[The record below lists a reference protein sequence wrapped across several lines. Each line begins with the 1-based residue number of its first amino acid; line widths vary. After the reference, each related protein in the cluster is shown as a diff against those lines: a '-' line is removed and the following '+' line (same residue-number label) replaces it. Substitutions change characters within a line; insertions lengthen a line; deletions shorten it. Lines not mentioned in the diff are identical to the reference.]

1 MNSAMNSARYLA
13 VAALCGAMHASS
25 GVLASEPAK
34 DTAEEP
40 GAASTWDVNNPPGEH
55 KDAAIDTR
63 EGTWM
68 SLDLSPDGTTIAFDL
83 LGDLYTLPITGGE
96 ATPITSGMAW
106 DMQPVFSPDGA
117 RLAFTSDRGGGDNIW
132 VVRRDGSEPRQI
144 TKESFRLL
152 NQPAWTPDGNFIAAR
167 KHFTSRRSL
176 GAGEIW
182 LYHHSGVLGGA
193 TDGVAMTSKP
203 TDQKDVNEPA
213 FSPDGRYLYYT
224 WDSTPGGTWEYNKDS
239 NGQIFIVSRLDR
251 TTGETVPWITGPGG
265 AVRPTPS
272 RDGTK
277 LAFVRRNRFKTCLFV
292 QDVATGGVRQITD
305 TLERDMQETWSIHG
319 LYPRFAWTKDDKEIV
334 LWASGKIWRVDV
346 SSGARTEIPFHVSGT
361 RRVMNAIRVPVEVA
375 PPSFNVKML
384 RCVEVSPRGDKVVFQ
399 ALGHLYVR
407 DLPDGEPRRLTSG
420 HDHFEFF
427 PSWSRDGSSIAYVSW
442 DDQELGRVR
451 VVGAN
456 GGEGRIVTTT
466 PGHYV
471 DPVFSPDGAKILYGK
486 ISGGY
491 LLSNL
496 GGREPGVYAVPASG
510 GEGKRLAK
518 RGTNPH
524 FGAASDRVYLVA
536 SDPDKDND
544 NTKLISVTLD
554 GTEERTHFKSA
565 FATEMRV
572 SPDGNWLAWVERYN
586 VLLTP
591 FSSSGREIEIAPKS
605 TGVPVVKAGADAGV
619 NIRFSGDSRSIH
631 WSLGADLYTLALG
644 DAFEKF
650 TNPKAPPT
658 APPSA
663 TTETTKDSTNNATKD
678 ATRDEPVPAA
688 SRRTIG
694 FTHPTDVP
702 RGTVALVGGKVLTMN
717 AGRVIEN
724 ATVII
729 EGNRIKEVGESS
741 RLSPPPGA
749 FVLDCRGKTIMP
761 GMIDVHAH
769 GGQGQ
774 SGITPRQNWGQLA
787 NLAFGITTI
796 HDPSND
802 TEEIFAASE
811 LQKAGLVVQPR
822 TFSTGTIL
830 YGAAGSYKAEI
841 NSLDDALFHLRR
853 MQAVGAFSVKSYN
866 QPRREQRQQVLEA
879 ARRLGMM
886 VVPEGGALFM
896 HNMTMVADGHTG
908 IEHQLPVER
917 VYADV
922 SQLWRA
928 SSTGYT
934 PTLIVGYGGVD
945 AEYYWYGHMNVW
957 EHEKLLSFV
966 PRSILDP
973 RSRRRP
979 IAPEDEYN
987 TQRSAAICKVVK
999 DAGATVQLGAH
1010 GELAGLGAHWEL
1022 WSIAQGGFTP
1032 MQALEIA
1039 TLDGAKYLG
1048 MDKDLGS
1055 IEAGKLADILV
1066 LEKDPSQDIRHTD
1079 SITHT
1084 ILNGRVYDSRTMN
1097 ELAPTPRPR
1106 GKFYFE
1112 GMLGS
1117 LSATGSWTACA
1128 GCGRV
1133 GCSTPGQD
1141 DSTIPP
1147 PRGYR

>member
-1 MNSAMNSARYLA
+1 MNTARFLA
-13 VAALCGAMHASS
+13 AAALCGALYAATPTPSFARS
-25 GVLASEPAK
+25 LDEPASDSAK
-34 DTAEEP
+34 KP
-40 GAASTWDVNNPPGEH
+40 GGDPDSKWDVNNPPGEH

-106 DMQPVFSPDGA
+106 DMQPVFSPDGT

-132 VVRRDGSEPRQI
+132 VVGRDGSEARQI

-182 LYHHSGVLGGA
+182 LYHHSGVFGGA

-251 TTGETVPWITGPGG
+251 QTGETVPWITGPGG
-265 AVRPTPS
+265 AVRPIPS
-272 RDGTK
+272 RDGSQV
-277 LAFVRRNRFKTCLFV
+277 AFVRRHRFKTCLFV
-292 QDVATGGVRQITD
+292 QDVATGAVRQVTD
-305 TLERDMQETWSIHG
+305 ALERDMQETWSIHG
-319 LYPRFAWTKDDKEIV
+319 LYPRFAWTRDDREIV
-334 LWASGKIWRVDV
+334 LWSSGKIWRVNVADGTR
-346 SSGARTEIPFHVSGT
+346 SEIPFHVSGT
-361 RRVMNAIRVPVEVA
+361 RRVMNAVRFPVEVA
-375 PPSFNVKML
+375 PQSFGVKML
-384 RCVEVSPRGDKVVFQ
+384 RSVEVSPKGDQVVFQ
-399 ALGHLYVR
+399 ALGHIYVR
-407 DLPDGEPRRLTSG
+407 DLPNGEPRRLTSG
-420 HDHFEFF
+420 DDDFEFF
-427 PSWSRDGSSIAYVSW
+427 PSWSRDGSSIVYVSW
-442 DDQELGRVR
+442 NDQALGRVR
-451 VVGAN
+451 VVSAGGGA
-456 GGEGRIVTTT
+456 GRVVTAT

-471 DPVFSPDGAKILYGK
+471 DPVFSPDGTKILYGK

-496 GGREPGVYAVPASG
+496 GGREPGVYAVAASG
-510 GEGKRLAK
+510 GEGKRIAK

-524 FGAASDRVYLVA
+524 FGASSDRVYLVA

-544 NTKLISVTLD
+544 NTKLISVSLD
-554 GTEERTHFKSA
+554 GTEERTHFKSS

-591 FSSSGREIEIAPKS
+591 FSASGREIEIGPKS
-605 TGVPVVKAGADAGV
+605 SGVPVVKAGKDAGV
-619 NIRFSGDSRSIH
+619 NVRFAGDSRSIH
-631 WSLGADLYTLALG
+631 WSLGPELFTLALD
-644 DAFEKF
+644 DAFAKF
-650 TNPKAPPT
+650 HNPRPAPAAEP
-658 APPSA
+658 APK
-663 TTETTKDSTNNATKD
+663 TGEDERKD
-678 ATRDEPVPAA
+678 ARKDDVPPA
-688 SRRTIG
+688 SRLAIG
-694 FTHPTDVP
+694 FSRALDVP

-729 EGNRIKEVGESS
+729 EGNRIKDVGESS

-774 SGITPRQNWGQLA
+774 AGITPRQNWGQLA

-830 YGAAGSYKAEI
+830 YGAAGSYKAEVS
-841 NSLDDALFHLRR
+841 SLDDAMFHLRR
-853 MQAVGAFSVKSYN
+853 MQTVGAFSVKSYN
-866 QPRREQRQQVLEA
+866 QPRRDQRQQVLEA

-928 SSTGYT
+928 SATGYT

-966 PRSILDP
+966 PRSIIDP

-987 TQRSAAICKVVK
+987 TQRSAAICRVVR

-1022 WSIAQGGFTP
+1022 WSIAGGGFTP

-1066 LEKDPSQDIRHTD
+1066 LDEDPSQNIRHTD
-1079 SITHT
+1079 SVSHT
-1084 ILNGRVYDSRTMN
+1084 ILNGRVYDAGTMN

-1117 LSATGSWTACA
+1117 LGATGSWSGCA

-1133 GCSTPGQD
+1133 GCSTPGQED
-1141 DSTIPP
+1141 NVVPP
-1147 PRGYR
+1147 PRAYR